1 MRHYCSY
8 YSEFLFYV
16 FHTPSN
22 AVESK
27 DKGQCFPKSKE
38 SAKESE
44 VEEEVA
50 YISDVLLLIG
60 IFKGL
65 YDTNITLSRNSLQ

>member
-1 MRHYCSY
+1 MRHYCSN

-16 FHTPSN
+16 FHAPPN
-22 AVESK
+22 AVEGK
-27 DKGQCFPKSKE
+27 DKGQSFPKSKE
-38 SAKESE
+38 SAKEGE

-50 YISDVLLLIG
+50 YISDVLLLVG